1 MIIWINGSFGVG
13 KTSTAKVLN
22 EELDKSIIYDP
33 EEIGGF
39 LSNMFNHEKDDFQD
53 YELWRILNSD
63 ILKYLC
69 SIHEVVIVPM
79 TITNNEYYDEI
90 VNSLELSGIKI
101 NHFILCASKENII
114 NRLDS
119 RENSTEWAYNQ
130 VDKCI
135 NAFESNKFNSVKI
148 NTDNMT
154 ISDVVKFII
163 NSI

>member
-39 LSNMFNHEKDDFQD
+39 LSNIFNHEKDDFQD

-69 SIHEVVIVPM
+69 SIFSTLSTSSVFEYFKR
-79 TITNNEYYDEI
+79 IT
-90 VNSLELSGIKI
+90 SS
-101 NHFILCASKENII
+101 
-114 NRLDS
+114 
-119 RENSTEWAYNQ
+119 
-130 VDKCI
+130 
-135 NAFESNKFNSVKI
+135 NAL
-148 NTDNMT
+148 
-154 ISDVVKFII
+154 
-163 NSI
+163 